1 MEIESVWFWSWL
13 GIGTSLNRIWD
24 KIQIG
29 GKSGPWFGRK
39 RMGRFRWF
47 RILPWSSGLSYF
59 TRKRQTATSTNHWTT
74 SRFVFSIH
82 KFLGRISD
90 FRKPLVFLF
99 IQYRFLFTDMQ
110 ILLFNFPFTHCF
122 VHREDTM
129 RWGGIFQRNS
139 WGELIFF
146 QRKSN
151 KWTLE
156 RC

>member
-82 KFLGRISD
+82 KFLGGISD
-90 FRKPLVFLF
+90 FRKPLVFCSSNIDFYSLICKYYCSIF
-99 IQYRFLFTDMQ
+99 HSHTALCIEKTQWDEEEFFKE
-110 ILLFNFPFTHCF
+110 ILEENWYFFKENLGSF
-122 VHREDTM
+122 
-129 RWGGIFQRNS
+129 GI
-139 WGELIFF
+139 
-146 QRKSN
+146 
-151 KWTLE
+151 
-156 RC
+156 